1 MFQILKAD
9 KTIDFMRWSKLAF
22 IFSILMIGA
31 SLFTLS
37 TKWLNW
43 GLDFTGGT
51 LIEVGFEQPANLE
64 DIRGAL
70 EAKGFGDATVQN
82 FGSAREVMVRLRP
95 RDNVAGE
102 TLGNQILSAIK
113 EGTGSSVEMRRI
125 EFVGPNVGDELAEAG
140 GLAILASLI
149 CILLYVSMRFEWR
162 LAAGAVLALAHDVI
176 ITLGIFS
183 IMQIEVD
190 LTIVAALL
198 TVVGYS
204 LNDTIVVFDRIRE
217 NFRKLRKGDSAEIMN
232 SSITQTLSRT
242 LITSGTTLLVVI
254 ALFVQGGANIH
265 GFATAL
271 LLGITVGTY
280 SSIYVASALALKLGI
295 TREHLLP
302 PQVEKEGAEFDELL
316 RVIPATSSYLG
327 MS

>member
-1 MFQILKAD
+1 MKAD
-9 KTIDFMRWSKLAF
+9 KMIDFMRWSKLAF
-22 IFSILMIGA
+22 VFSLVMIAA
-31 SLFTLS
+31 SIFTLS
-37 TKWLNW
+37 TQWLNW

-51 LIEVGFEQPANLE
+51 LIEVGFEQPANLD
-64 DIRGAL
+64 DIRTSL
-70 EAKGFGDATVQN
+70 VAKGFGDATVQN
-82 FGSAREVMVRLRP
+82 FGSARDVMVRLRP
-95 RDNVAGE
+95 REGASSE
-102 TLGNQILSAIK
+102 MLGNQILTALQ
-113 EGTGSSVEMRRI
+113 EGTGDHVEMHRI
-125 EFVGPNVGDELAEAG
+125 EFVGPNVGDELTEAG

-149 CILLYVSMRFEWR
+149 CILLYVSVRFQWR

-176 ITLGIFS
+176 ITLGVFS

-217 NFRKLRKGDSAEIMN
+217 NFRKMRKGEPPEVMN
-232 SSITQTLSRT
+232 NSITQTLSRT
-242 LITSGTTLLVVI
+242 LITSATTLFVVI
-254 ALFVQGGANIH
+254 ALFAQGGAMIH

-295 TREHLLP
+295 TREHLMP
-302 PQVEKEGAEFDELL
+302 PQVEKEGAEFEDY
-316 RVIPATSSYLG
+316 P
-327 MS
+327 

>member
-1 MFQILKAD
+1 MFQILKAE
-9 KTIDFMRWSKLAF
+9 KTIDFMRWSKVAF
-22 IFSILMIGA
+22 AFSLFMIGA
-31 SLFTLS
+31 AIFTLS

-64 DIRGAL
+64 DIRSAL
-70 EAKGFGDATVQN
+70 EAEGFGDATVQN

-95 RDNVAGE
+95 RDGVANE
-102 TLGNQILSAIK
+102 TLGNQILNAIK
-113 EGTGSSVEMRRI
+113 DGTGDSVEMRRI
-125 EFVGPNVGDELAEAG
+125 EFVGPNVGDELTEAG
-140 GLAILASLI
+140 GLAIIASLI
-149 CILLYVSMRFEWR
+149 CILIYVSIRFEWR
-162 LAAGAVLALAHDVI
+162 LAAGAVMALAHDVI

-183 IMQIEVD
+183 LLQIEVD

-217 NFRKLRKGDSAEIMN
+217 NFRKMRKGEPPEVMN
-232 SSITQTLSRT
+232 NSITQTLSRT
-242 LITSGTTLLVVI
+242 LITSGTTLFVVI
-254 ALFVQGGANIH
+254 ALFTQGGAMIH
-265 GFATAL
+265 GFALAL

-295 TREHLLP
+295 QKEHLMP
-302 PQVEKEGAEFDELL
+302 PQIEKEGEEFDEM
-316 RVIPATSSYLG
+316 P
-327 MS
+327 

>member
-9 KTIDFMRWSKLAF
+9 RTIGFMRWSKVTFVL
-22 IFSILMIGA
+22 SLLMIGA
-31 SLFTLS
+31 SIFTLS
-37 TKWLNW
+37 TNWLNW

-64 DIRGAL
+64 QIRTSL
-70 EAKGFGDATVQN
+70 EAEGFGDATVQN

-102 TLGNQILSAIK
+102 TLGNQIIDAIK
-113 EGTGSSVEMRRI
+113 QGTGENVEMRRI
-125 EFVGPNVGDELAEAG
+125 EFVGPNVGDELTEAG
-140 GLAILASLI
+140 GLAILVSLI
-149 CILLYVSMRFEWR
+149 CILIYVSMRFEWR

-176 ITLGIFS
+176 ITLGVFS
-183 IMQIEVD
+183 VMQIEVD

-217 NFRKLRKGDSAEIMN
+217 NFRKLRKGEPPEVMDI
-232 SSITQTLSRT
+232 SITQTLSRT
-242 LITSGTTLLVVI
+242 LITSGTTLFVVI

-295 TREHLLP
+295 TREHLMP
-302 PQVEKEGAEFDELL
+302 PQVEKEGADLDEL
-316 RVIPATSSYLG
+316 P
-327 MS
+327 

>member
-1 MFQILKAD
+1 MFQIMKAD
-9 KTIDFMRWSKLAF
+9 KVIDFMRWSKLTF
-22 IFSILMIGA
+22 VLSILMISA
-31 SLFTLS
+31 SIFTLS

-51 LIEVGFEQPANLE
+51 LIEVGFEQPADLQQVRE
-64 DIRGAL
+64 SL
-70 EAKGFGDATVQN
+70 EAAGFGDAVVQN
-82 FGSAREVMVRLRP
+82 FGTARDVMVRLRP
-95 RDNVAGE
+95 REDAQGAK
-102 TLGNQILSAIK
+102 LGNQILEAIQ
-113 EGTGSSVEMRRI
+113 EGTGETVEMRRI

-140 GLAILASLI
+140 GLAILVSLI

-183 IMQIEVD
+183 FLQIEVD

-217 NFRKLRKGDSAEIMN
+217 NFRKMRKGLADEVMN
-232 SSITQTLSRT
+232 SSVTQTLSRT
-242 LITSGTTLLVVI
+242 LITSLTTLFVVI
-254 ALFVQGGANIH
+254 ALFTQGGAMIH

-295 TREHLLP
+295 TREHLMP
-302 PQVEKEGAEFDELL
+302 PQVDKEGEEIDEM
-316 RVIPATSSYLG
+316 P
-327 MS
+327 

>member
-1 MFQILKAD
+1 MFQIMKAD
-9 KTIDFMRWSKLAF
+9 KMIDFMRWSKLAF
-22 IFSILMIGA
+22 VFSLVMIA
-31 SLFTLS
+31 TSIYTLS
-37 TKWLNW
+37 TQWLNW

-51 LIEVGFEQPANLE
+51 LIEVGFEQPADLNE
-64 DIRGAL
+64 IRTSL

-95 RDNVAGE
+95 REEASGE
-102 TLGNQILSAIK
+102 KLGNQILSALQ
-113 EGTGSSVEMRRI
+113 EGTGKNVEMRRI
-125 EFVGPNVGDELAEAG
+125 EFVGPNVGDELTEAG
-140 GLAILASLI
+140 GLAILASLL
-149 CILLYVSMRFEWR
+149 CILLYVSVRFQWR

-176 ITLGIFS
+176 ITLGVFS

-217 NFRKLRKGDSAEIMN
+217 NFRKMRKGEPPEVMN

-242 LITSGTTLLVVI
+242 LITSATTLFVVI
-254 ALFVQGGANIH
+254 ALFAQGGAMIH

-295 TREHLLP
+295 TREHLMP
-302 PQVEKEGAEFDELL
+302 TQVEKEGAEFEDY
-316 RVIPATSSYLG
+316 P
-327 MS
+327 